1 MEKPQYID
9 WIVEKTG
16 IVIKD
21 DIPLKCYK
29 IDYLRLPDNNR
40 VYIEKLQDGNKL
52 FIQPN
57 DILILR
63 SGTVGT
69 SVLCGETF
77 AGHIASDHCLRVR
90 INDKY
95 RGYIAAYL
103 RTKYGF
109 SLLEKDAHGKVI
121 KELVEDNIYELPVL
135 VFENIREQ
143 VNELMY
149 ESVKKYDEARKEIQK
164 VENELLLVLAN
175 YVPKNVEYDN
185 HILSFNDL
193 HINRLDPHMH
203 DSYTNYI
210 FRAMENSD
218 SYYIL
223 GDIADVWGTARFKR
237 HYLNEDNENSVGLF
251 SSSDIVRANL
261 SPSKYI
267 SKTLNSKQLDKCV
280 ISTDTVLVPCSGA
293 YGGVLGHGMLAGQ
306 LMNGKAITQHV
317 LRIAAK
323 KDSPAY
329 FYYVAAFLCSDNF
342 GYHLMA
348 STRFGK
354 DIPEID
360 PNVLKRI
367 PIPRLETSAEKRIGD
382 IFKRSSVLQ
391 EKANQLENTAI
402 SLIEQKYEKLIV

>member
-135 VFENIREQ
+135 LFENIREQ

-164 VENELLLVLAN
+164 VENELLLVDR
-175 YVPKNVEYDN
+175 K
-185 HILSFNDL
+185 
-193 HINRLDPHMH
+193 
-203 DSYTNYI
+203 
-210 FRAMENSD
+210 
-218 SYYIL
+218 
-223 GDIADVWGTARFKR
+223 
-237 HYLNEDNENSVGLF
+237 SV
-251 SSSDIVRANL
+251 V
-261 SPSKYI
+261 
-267 SKTLNSKQLDKCV
+267 
-280 ISTDTVLVPCSGA
+280 
-293 YGGVLGHGMLAGQ
+293 
-306 LMNGKAITQHV
+306 
-317 LRIAAK
+317 
-323 KDSPAY
+323 
-329 FYYVAAFLCSDNF
+329 
-342 GYHLMA
+342 
-348 STRFGK
+348 
-354 DIPEID
+354 
-360 PNVLKRI
+360 
-367 PIPRLETSAEKRIGD
+367 
-382 IFKRSSVLQ
+382 
-391 EKANQLENTAI
+391 
-402 SLIEQKYEKLIV
+402 